1 MSRRKFFHYIVSRQ
15 GLMFFI
21 RAQAMLLLTLFFGR
35 KTSNT
40 HISMNHF
47 VKSQVEFQ
55 SVVAAMNWGNKSI
68 SNGNQLTN
76 PSNLANLTGYFTS
89 EHSGPKVGIGY
100 SAPSM
105 PPMFTFVRD
114 PLQRFVAGFVES
126 VMRTL
131 NPVKQDLIPN
141 FDPLGDLYRIPL
153 RPPPRDSRD
162 RRTLLA
168 ASDAAPSISSR
179 NIRLVNVSIVEKYL
193 YYFFSLDNRL

>member
-1 MSRRKFFHYIVSRQ
+1 MNNKHLFSKFLLQQWLNAQSEIGIDFFKDNKYIDGFFNVAPQILSLHSVSP
-15 GLMFFI
+15 GAHVFYSSTGHAVAYVVFWKCGSDGII
-21 RAQAMLLLTLFFGR
+21 RNLNALTTLSG

-55 SVVAAMNWGNKSI
+55 SVVSAMNWGNKSI
-68 SNGNQLTN
+68 SNGKQLTN

-114 PLQRFVAGFVES
+114 PLQRFVAGYVVS
-126 VMRTL
+126 WH
-131 NPVKQDLIPN
+131 N
-141 FDPLGDLYRIPL
+141 FCD
-153 RPPPRDSRD
+153 
-162 RRTLLA
+162 
-168 ASDAAPSISSR
+168 
-179 NIRLVNVSIVEKYL
+179 
-193 YYFFSLDNRL
+193 